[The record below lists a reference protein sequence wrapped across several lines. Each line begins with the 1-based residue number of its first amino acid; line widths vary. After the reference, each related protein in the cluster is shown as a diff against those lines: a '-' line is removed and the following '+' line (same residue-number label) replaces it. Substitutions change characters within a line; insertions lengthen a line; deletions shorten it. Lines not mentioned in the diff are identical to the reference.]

1 MEDFKKV
8 IITIIGFVIF
18 GLDVLCAGFTLFI
31 TWLPMSFIVNSI
43 LKITEITLVQS
54 IFIMFGFYIFKL
66 KTIIQNEEQTI
77 KKLIENLKSNV
88 LTYLTII
95 LIVYVIQMLI
105 N

>member
-1 MEDFKKV
+1 
-8 IITIIGFVIF
+8 
-18 GLDVLCAGFTLFI
+18 
-31 TWLPMSFIVNSI
+31 MSFIVNSI